1 MLGLRCCMGFFLLV
15 ASGGY
20 SLVAVLGLLIAV
32 ASLAEHRLQGTWLQ
46 WLRHVG
52 SVFAVPG
59 LQSVDSLVAHG
70 LCCSTACGIFL
81 DLGWNSCLL
90 HWQADSLPL
99 SHQDSLEC
107 IFDEPKGQNFE
118 YIPAVILV

>member
-15 ASGGY
+15 ASGGC
-20 SLVAVLGLLIAV
+20 SIVAVLGLLIAV
-32 ASLAEHRLQGTWLQ
+32 ASLAEHRLQGMWLQ

-81 DLGWNSCLL
+81 DQGME
-90 HWQADSLPL
+90 PL
-99 SHQDSLEC
+99 SPALAGG
-107 IFDEPKGQNFE
+107 FFTTEPPGQ
-118 YIPAVILV
+118 P